1 MKKIAILTDSN
12 SGIRQS
18 EATKLGI
25 HVLPMPFMI
34 HGETYF
40 EDVNLSQEQFYAM
53 LTEGEEISTSMP
65 AMGDTMDT
73 WDRLLEEHDEI
84 LYIPMSSG
92 LSGSCAT
99 AIMMSQD
106 YDEYVGKVFVVDNH
120 RISVT
125 MRQSVLDAIALRE
138 QGMDAKAMK
147 ERLEEVKNESSI
159 YIMVDTMYYLKRGGR
174 VTPAAAALGTLL
186 RIKPVLSIQGEKL
199 DLFAKAR
206 TVKNAKSIM
215 ISQMKKEFAERF
227 GCPDGKGM
235 HLALAYTYDEEA
247 ALEWKKEVEAEFPGC
262 DVVMNP
268 LSLSVSCHIGPGALA
283 IACSKEIEG

>member
-1 MKKIAILTDSN
+1 VKNIAIMTDSN
-12 SGIRQS
+12 SGISQS
-18 EATKLGI
+18 EAAKLGI
-25 HVLPMPFMI
+25 YVLPMPFMI
-34 HGETYF
+34 RGETYY

-65 AMGDTMDT
+65 AMGDTMDA
-73 WDRLLEEHDEI
+73 WDRLLKEYDEV

-92 LSGSCAT
+92 LSGSCST

-106 YDEYVGKVFVVDNH
+106 YEEYEGKVFVVDNH

-125 MRQSVLDAIALRE
+125 MRQSVLDAISLRDK
-138 QGMDAKAMK
+138 GMSGAAIKQ
-147 ERLEEVKNESSI
+147 RLEEVKNESSI

-227 GCPDGKGM
+227 GSPDGAKM

-247 ALEWKKEVEAEFPGC
+247 ALEWKKEVEEEFPGC
-262 DVVMNP
+262 EVVLNP

-283 IACSKEIEG
+283 IACSKVIEE